1 MTKFINSFGVS
12 YLLKECLV
20 HRRHARIRMN
30 LMKEISNLNIDS
42 IQQQKKES
50 FILFRF
56 QLRALENKNGRI
68 NNKVERRQR
77 LDSKGSR

>member
-1 MTKFINSFGVS
+1 
-12 YLLKECLV
+12 
-20 HRRHARIRMN
+20 
-30 LMKEISNLNIDS
+30 MKEISNLNIDS